1 VRRFAAGW
9 LVPASAIIHAT
20 THPRHD
26 TSGTKKFH
34 MLKLIARAAVA
45 IAAVA
50 SPNAQ
55 AQTPA
60 EFYKGKQVSLYIGF
74 SAGGTYDLYGRV
86 VARHIGKHIPGN
98 PSVVP
103 KNMEGAGSIRLTNFM
118 YTQAPKDGTAIAT
131 MGRGGAFGP
140 LFGMKGA
147 QFEAERFLWVG
158 SANDEVSLC
167 ASWHLSGLRTFEDVR
182 QKELII
188 AATGPGDES
197 QTVPKLLNAVLG
209 SKFKVIGGYPGS
221 NEMTISIERG
231 ETQGRCAFSW
241 ASMKS
246 VHRQWLDE
254 KKINILVQLSYQ
266 KHPELPD
273 VPLAG
278 DLARTEEEKQ
288 MINLLAAR
296 QVMGRP
302 FFAPPD
308 LPNDRAET
316 LRTAFLAT
324 LRDPDFLAEAERLKL
339 EITPVPGERVQQIV
353 HDIYA
358 TPRAVVEKAA
368 EFVK

>member
-1 VRRFAAGW
+1 MSK
-9 LVPASAIIHAT
+9 PS
-20 THPRHD
+20 
-26 TSGTKKFH
+26 
-34 MLKLIARAAVA
+34 ARAAILLA
-45 IAAVA
+45 MLAVA
-50 SPNAQ
+50 APAH

-74 SAGGTYDLYGRV
+74 SPGGTYDLYGRV

-98 PSVVP
+98 PTVVP
-103 KNMEGAGSIRLTNFM
+103 RNMEGAGSIRLTNFM
-118 YTQAPKDGTAIAT
+118 ATQAPKDGTALAT
-131 MGRGGAFGP
+131 IGRGGAFGP

-147 QFEAERFLWVG
+147 QFDAEKLFWVG

-167 ASWHLSGLRTFEDVR
+167 ASWHLSAVKTFDDVR
-182 QKELII
+182 QRELVI

-209 SKFKVIGGYPGS
+209 AKFKVIGGYPGS

-278 DLARTEEEKQ
+278 DLAKTEEEKQ
-288 MINLLAAR
+288 MVNLLAAR

-302 FFAPPD
+302 FFSTPD
-308 LPNDRAET
+308 LPTDRAAA
-316 LRTAFLAT
+316 LRKAFLDT
-324 LRDPDFLAEAERLKL
+324 LADPEFLAEAEKLKL
-339 EITPVPGERVQQIV
+339 EITPVSGERVQGIV
-353 HDIYA
+353 RDIYA
-358 TPRAVVEKAA
+358 TPRNVVEKAA

>member
-1 VRRFAAGW
+1 MQKPKPAAGA
-9 LVPASAIIHAT
+9 LVVLA
-20 THPRHD
+20 
-26 TSGTKKFH
+26 
-34 MLKLIARAAVA
+34 M
-45 IAAVA
+45 IAAA
-50 SPNAQ
+50 PAAH

-74 SAGGTYDLYGRV
+74 SAGGTYDLYGRI

-98 PSVVP
+98 PTVVP
-103 KNMEGAGSIRLTNFM
+103 RNMEGAGSIRLANFM
-118 YTQAPKDGTAIAT
+118 STTAPKDGTAIAT

-147 QFEAERFLWVG
+147 QFEAERFLWLG

-167 ASWHLSGLRTFEDVR
+167 ASWHLSGIRTFEDVR
-182 QKELII
+182 QKELVI

-197 QTVPKLLNAVLG
+197 QTVPKVLNGVLG
-209 SKFKVIGGYPGS
+209 SRFKIIGGYPGS

-266 KHPELPD
+266 KHPELAHI
-273 VPLAG
+273 PLAG
-278 DLARTEEEKQ
+278 DMAKSKEDQQLIA
-288 MINLLAAR
+288 LFAAR

-302 FFAPPD
+302 FFSTPD
-308 LPNDRAET
+308 MPADRAAALRKAFMDT
-316 LRTAFLAT
+316 LQ
-324 LRDPDFLAEAERLKL
+324 DKDFLAEAEKLKL
-339 EITPVPGERVQQIV
+339 EITPVSGERVQNIV
-353 HDIYA
+353 RDIYA
-358 TPRAVVEKAA
+358 TPRAVVDRATEL
-368 EFVK
+368 VR

>member
-1 VRRFAAGW
+1 MFKPIAKAAIT
-9 LVPASAIIHAT
+9 LSMLALASA
-20 THPRHD
+20 
-26 TSGTKKFH
+26 
-34 MLKLIARAAVA
+34 AV
-45 IAAVA
+45 
-50 SPNAQ
+50 Q

-60 EFYKGKQVSLYIGF
+60 EFFKGKQVSLYIGF

-86 VARHIGKHIPGN
+86 VARHLGKHIPGN
-98 PSVVP
+98 PTVVP

-118 YTQAPKDGTAIAT
+118 YASAPKDGTALAT

-147 QFEAERFLWVG
+147 QFEAERFLWLG

-167 ASWHLSGLRTFEDVR
+167 ASWHLSGVKSFDDVR
-182 QKELII
+182 RRELII

-197 QTVPKLLNAVLG
+197 QTVPKLLNAVVG

-254 KKINILVQLSYQ
+254 KKLNILVQLSYQ

-278 DLARTEEEKQ
+278 DLAKTQEEKQ
-288 MINLLAAR
+288 MVNLLAAR

-302 FFAPPD
+302 FFSTPD
-308 LPNDRAET
+308 VPADRAAA
-316 LRTAFLAT
+316 LRKAFLDT
-324 LRDPDFLAEAERLKL
+324 LNDPEFLAEAEKLKL
-339 EITPVPGERVQQIV
+339 EITPVSGERVQDIV
-353 HDIYA
+353 RDLYA
-358 TPRAVVEKAA
+358 TPRAVVDRAA